1 MRWVLLFAACWMLA
15 SATASSVAAEPAADE
30 IQSWLA
36 QLNDDDFARREQAT
50 ERLQAAGDAA
60 IEALAQGALSS
71 SPEVAWRAGEAL
83 KRIAIDGNERTL
95 DRVAAALERIGQ
107 HKSGGTSQ
115 VVAEIRARQRQI
127 RRDRASVQIRRLGG
141 QLSGGYEGAIL
152 GGGMVMPV
160 AMPIVAIEEVPA
172 IEAAAIEAAA
182 AEVLDEAAADLP
194 PADEPAVDLPD
205 DLPKPPT
212 DDLKAVIAEFFAA
225 EPDRR
230 AAAKEAA
237 ELEVAGID
245 DMPIRVGGIE
255 VDVDDAPI
263 DAIDLGFLDVAGGD
277 ALFAAAVEDAGGAAA
292 QSLTLDAN
300 WRGGDKGLAVLRD
313 LPEITQVSIR
323 GAKLTDAA
331 VAHLAALPR
340 LGSLHIQGTK
350 FSAGALRK
358 LHRARPKV
366 YMFCQGEAML
376 GIHAD
381 TTGSCVLTSVYP
393 GSGAHDA
400 GLLAGDKIVA
410 IDHLEIRDFSELTI
424 SVYARGVG
432 EKLKIEYER
441 DGLRKTAQ
449 VELRARK
456 VLEP

>member
-1 MRWVLLFAACWMLA
+1 MRSVLLFAACWMLA
-15 SATASSVAAEPAADE
+15 SVSASGLAAEPAADE

-127 RRDRASVQIRRLGG
+127 RRDRASAQIRQLGG
-141 QLSGGYEGAIL
+141 QVSGGYEGVIL

-160 AMPIVAIEEVPA
+160 AMPMVAIDIEEVPA
-172 IEAAAIEAAA
+172 AEAPAVVADEV
-182 AEVLDEAAADLP
+182 AEEVPLV
-194 PADEPAVDLPD
+194 DEPATDLPD
-205 DLPKPPT
+205 DLPEPAT

-225 EPDRR
+225 DPAPR
-230 AAAKEAA
+230 AAIEEAA
-237 ELEVAGID
+237 AEKAAVEVAAADAAVLAVAAKDLDVLEFTDIGFLEVAGGEFA
-245 DMPIRVGGIE
+245 MAEGVSGVG
-255 VDVDDAPI
+255 
-263 DAIDLGFLDVAGGD
+263 
-277 ALFAAAVEDAGGAAA
+277 A

-300 WRGGDKGLAVLRD
+300 WRGGDRGLAVLRD

-331 VAHLAALPR
+331 IAHLAMLPR

-358 LHRARPKV
+358 LHRARPKA
-366 YMFCQGEAML
+366 YMFCQGEAMV

-410 IDHLEIRDFSELTI
+410 IDDLDIRDFSELTI

-432 EKLKIEYER
+432 EKLKIEFQR
-441 DGLRKTAQ
+441 DGRRQTAH
-449 VELRARK
+449 VELRART